1 MNIQHTQQIQQIR
14 HAKQYTEFAR
24 RPATRRRSRSRRF
37 GIAFTAIAAMV
48 GFSAAAFTSSA
59 QAQRPT
65 EGASV
70 STTAPTTNK
79 NMVTSPCFRGAN
91 TPFAVYEAAASECTH
106 IYGAP
111 DNGFGF
117 KAGGVPSEGA
127 KEAAIDGWMH
137 NVDNVYGYE
146 QFVPQAETDG
156 WAHHIEHIQVPGET
170 EVATDGWAHHVHTV
184 QVPAGTDGV
193 IDVATDGWAH
203 HDSSESPHW
212 RNCFTAKSTYNA
224 WIKAQVGMPKCAP
237 YYDARP

>member
-1 MNIQHTQQIQQIR
+1 MNVQHTQQIQQIR
-14 HAKQYTEFAR
+14 HATQYTEFAR
-24 RPATRRRSRSRRF
+24 RPATRRRSRGRRF

-48 GFSAAAFTSSA
+48 GFSSAAFTSSA
-59 QAQRPT
+59 QAQCPT

-70 STTAPTTNK
+70 STTASPTNK

-117 KAGGVPSEGA
+117 KAGGVPSEGT

-156 WAHHIEHIQVPGET
+156 WAHH
-170 EVATDGWAHHVHTV
+170 VHTV

-193 IDVATDGWAH
+193 IDVATDRVGAPRRI
-203 HDSSESPHW
+203 ESPGTGGTVSP
-212 RNCFTAKSTYNA
+212 RS
-224 WIKAQVGMPKCAP
+224 
-237 YYDARP
+237 RPTTPG

>member
-1 MNIQHTQQIQQIR
+1 MNVQHTQQIQQIR

-70 STTAPTTNK
+70 STTASTTNK

-106 IYGAP
+106 TYGAP

-117 KAGGVPSEGA
+117 KAGGVPSEGT
-127 KEAAIDGWMH
+127 KEAGIDGWMH
-137 NVDNVYGYE
+137 HVDNVYGYE

-156 WAHHIEHIQVPGET
+156 WAHHIEHIQVPGE
-170 EVATDGWAHHVHTV
+170 
-184 QVPAGTDGV
+184 P
-193 IDVATDGWAH
+193 DVATDGWAH
-203 HDSSESPHW
+203 HTDQGSAKPDRSTW
-212 RNCFTAKSTYNA
+212 KDCFTAKSTYQA
-224 WIKAQVGMPKCAP
+224 WMNAQVGMPKCASSSE
-237 YYDARP
+237 ATVRRPVNP